1 MGQHNECT
9 EELVNLKN
17 DVSVFTRGQK
27 KFELGVINI
36 GIWKILERK

>member
-27 KFELGVINI
+27 KLSWE
-36 GIWKILERK
+36 